1 MSHAL
6 LDEETLET
14 LAYER
19 SKSWAN
25 MMKRCG
31 EIGDGEELDFS
42 DMELLYKREDRDP
55 DVQEDEEAAEDDL
68 MEEDL
73 DMGNINTKTAMSK
86 AELTILLCAGENK
99 EKTAEMEEILN
110 QTMPIVQE
118 HKRKWK
124 AAGLDKILDTFD
136 AQKIEKHVGQ
146 WMRRN
151 NSQEKSSQRYDLRHD
166 RSNSDSSDSESL
178 HSVETARYIMQSRQR
193 STPISKVTNMS
204 TIKMYR
210 THSCK
215 RDELRAKYA
224 YDDEQE
230 HRHHMQALLHRRRER
245 ERKLAYLTSSPRH
258 FSHSSSRSHNSR
270 HKHLRKR
277 RVDSSFFG
285 SPSSE
290 DEDTTLNGCDCRSC
304 LRRVLTR
311 SAYEY
316 CSYRGQLE
324 YHPQSASSRSMH
336 RMRRQNSFQEDLRPR
351 LMENEC
357 SCCNSDR
364 LCSNVV
370 HIANTSTEE
379 WVVENCN
386 SPVLTETPTK
396 CSNLLK
402 CVQKHFTVRK
412 TPQTTVRSK
421 CRDRGKGQSPHKFI
435 KKSAPLGASHT
446 PRRQRTHHRHLIAGD
461 TSDEDERL
469 ERRKPLSGSE
479 GRSTH
484 ALAISSAQK
493 APKKKAILS
502 IKSTSLPPIT
512 EIEAKTKNVE
522 NERQAIS
529 KLPPKIEI
537 VVSDSS
543 DEKEFLGK
551 SRLMSFSEQKE
562 KKVAENIKAVK
573 TSKQPIMSS
582 AEKAPKK
589 KAVLSGKSKSL
600 PPITEIEAKT
610 KNVENERQAIS
621 KLPPKIEIVVSD
633 SSDEKEFLGKSRLM
647 SFLEQK
653 EKKVAENIKAVKTS
667 KQPIMSSAEKA
678 PKKKAVLSG
687 KSKSLPPISE
697 DKDVAKSVK
706 GLTPDVGRIK
716 SVSSEDELKK
726 KRPAVLSKKTTDIP
740 EEIVPNNEPCANG
753 TAITGSEGDKKI
765 GKTPRQKRL
774 KPKSAAK
781 KKDNLKEVVH
791 SPDSQFPSNE
801 HPKLKIPLIKLKR
814 CFALKNAEAASAV
827 HSDEDI
833 KLKRN
838 GQNTMTFNDTEEE
851 MEHVLALSK
860 ETYSKEQLKRRAD
873 QKTKANLQSTD
884 QTKKQSPLQSLFHNN
899 SVACNSTALVND
911 TACTR
916 ALSNKLSVKKRFDVS
931 SSEQKTKVDTNIVIN
946 SATENS
952 EADCTVVTSTTSCET
967 KEAKPP
973 PLKITKRGILLH
985 RSSSSGTGKFNL
997 TELDLG
1003 RIIGERRAK
1012 KYLKYHIGT
1021 RSFDSRH
1028 SVYYRPTPK
1037 LAAALSASPDSAQTL
1052 VHDLHTSSS
1061 SCSSEDD
1068 IFEHIQRYGE
1078 VYSVLGDP
1086 TDD

>member
-6 LDEETLET
+6 LDEQTLET

-25 MMKRCG
+25 MMESYG
-31 EIGDGEELDFS
+31 EIGDGEELDLS
-42 DMELLYKREDRDP
+42 DMEQLYKDEDRDP

-73 DMGNINTKTAMSK
+73 DMGNINTTTAMSK

-136 AQKIEKHVGQ
+136 AQKIEQHVGQ

-151 NSQEKSSQRYDLRHD
+151 NSLCQEKSSQRYDLRHD

-178 HSVETARYIMQSRQR
+178 HSVDTARYIMQSRQR
-193 STPISKVTNMS
+193 STPISKMTNMS

-258 FSHSSSRSHNSR
+258 FSHSSSSRSHNSR
-270 HKHLRKR
+270 HKNLRKR
-277 RVDSSFFG
+277 RVDSSFFC

-316 CSYRGQLE
+316 CSYRGQRE
-324 YHPQSASSRSMH
+324 YHHQSASSRSML
-336 RMRRQNSFQEDLRPR
+336 RMRRQHSFQEDLRPR

-370 HIANTSTEE
+370 HIANSSTEE

-396 CSNLLK
+396 CSNRLN

-421 CRDRGKGQSPHKFI
+421 CRDRGKGQSPHILI
-435 KKSAPLGASHT
+435 KKSASHT
-446 PRRQRTHHRHLIAGD
+446 PRRQRTHHRHLIASD

-493 APKKKAILS
+493 APKKKAISS

-529 KLPPKIEI
+529 ELPPKLEM
-537 VVSDSS
+537 VVNDSS
-543 DEKEFLGK
+543 DEKEFLGR
-551 SRLMSFSEQKE
+551 SRFASFSEQKE

-573 TSKQPIMSS
+573 KSKQPIMSS

-589 KAVLSGKSKSL
+589 KAVLSVKSK
-600 PPITEIEAKT
+600 I
-610 KNVENERQAIS
+610 
-621 KLPPKIEIVVSD
+621 
-633 SSDEKEFLGKSRLM
+633 
-647 SFLEQK
+647 
-653 EKKVAENIKAVKTS
+653 
-667 KQPIMSSAEKA
+667 
-678 PKKKAVLSG
+678 
-687 KSKSLPPISE
+687 LPPISE
-697 DKDVAKSVK
+697 DEDVAKSVK

-726 KRPAVLSKKTTDIP
+726 KRPAVLSTKATDIP
-740 EEIVPNNEPCANG
+740 EEIVPNNEPCTNG
-753 TAITGSEGDKKI
+753 TAMTGSEGAKKI
-765 GKTPRQKRL
+765 GKTPKQKRL

-781 KKDNLKEVVH
+781 KKDNSKSAVSLPRISEEVVH

-801 HPKLKIPLIKLKR
+801 QPLKIPVIKLKR
-814 CFALKNAEAASAV
+814 CSALKNAEAASAD

-838 GQNTMTFNDTEEE
+838 GQNTTTLNDTEEE

-860 ETYSKEQLKRRAD
+860 ETYRKEQLKRRAD

-884 QTKKQSPLQSLFHNN
+884 QTKKSPLQSLFHNN
-899 SVACNSTALVND
+899 SVACNSTALAND

-916 ALSNKLSVKKRFDVS
+916 ALSNKPRVKKRSDVS
-931 SSEQKTKVDTNIVIN
+931 SSEQKAKVDTIIVLN
-946 SATENS
+946 SSTENS
-952 EADCTVVTSTTSCET
+952 EAAGANEAGGEADCTVVTSTTSCET

-973 PLKITKRGILLH
+973 LKITKRGILLH
-985 RSSSSGTGKFNL
+985 SSSSSGTGKFNL

-1037 LAAALSASPDSAQTL
+1037 LAAALSASPDIAQTL
-1052 VHDLHTSSS
+1052 VHDLNTSTS